1 MKPQTD
7 RRDFLKQVGVA
18 SAGAWLATGTGTSA
32 VGAPRIGSNKK
43 RSLLFLTKSSGYQ
56 HGVVKRD
63 GDKLSHAER
72 VLTELGQQNNFEVNC
87 TKDARIFSSG
97 DIDRYDTFVFY
108 TTGDLT
114 TKGGQDNSPAMTP
127 EGERN
132 LYDLV
137 RGGKGFV
144 GSHCASDTFH
154 TPGEA
159 LENQKTPSTFVAM
172 LGGEFFSHHAEQV
185 ARMTVADPGFP
196 GVEKLGDGFD
206 LHEEWYSLKNFAPDM
221 HVILRQETYGME
233 GPNYMRPAFPATWAR
248 MHGKG
253 RVFYTSMGHRED
265 VWTNDVFHAVLLGGI
280 AWANRNVDADLTP
293 NMNKVTPY
301 ATEMPRPRPKK

>member
-1 MKPQTD
+1 
-7 RRDFLKQVGVA
+7 
-18 SAGAWLATGTGTSA
+18 
-32 VGAPRIGSNKK
+32 
-43 RSLLFLTKSSGYQ
+43 
-56 HGVVKRD
+56 
-63 GDKLSHAER
+63 
-72 VLTELGQQNNFEVNC
+72 
-87 TKDARIFSSG
+87 
-97 DIDRYDTFVFY
+97 
-108 TTGDLT
+108 
-114 TKGGQDNSPAMTP
+114 
-127 EGERN
+127 
-132 LYDLV
+132 
-137 RGGKGFV
+137 
-144 GSHCASDTFH
+144 
-154 TPGEA
+154 
-159 LENQKTPSTFVAM
+159 M